1 MSKSLLK
8 SNIVSNQVAN
18 RESLMKT
25 LSANQPKAKKAVRE
39 VIYVDTTPK
48 IVPIVKEKVTKED
61 HKIIKAM
68 KASFKESKKN
78 VKLFVQR
85 QNELC
90 LQISKSP
97 IPNWE
102 NVSVRACL

>member
-1 MSKSLLK
+1 
-8 SNIVSNQVAN
+8 
-18 RESLMKT
+18 
-25 LSANQPKAKKAVRE
+25 
-39 VIYVDTTPK
+39 
-48 IVPIVKEKVTKED
+48 
-61 HKIIKAM
+61 M

-90 LQISKSP
+90 LQIAKSP

-102 NVSVRACL
+102 NVSVRTCF